1 MANNQTILVSP
12 ELDQNAQF
20 KSIHAIPTNHLQAG
34 DVIQVLPG
42 TYDDP
47 RTSNVADVTIMGMG
61 RAEDVIFT
69 GFSIPS
75 AMTAGANT
83 IIKNCKINTPGAIIG
98 NTASTTTFVDC
109 IFDGTSGNAILPSTA
124 AGVVDNAAVT
134 IGVLDSN
141 AAVAATDAASVVK
154 FINCTFGDNVTT
166 STGIVN
172 HGDSSTMEIDRCTFN
187 TDSGMYSNADCTIDG
202 TSFKGA
208 NAYVHGGGGTAA
220 ITIRNSTGVPGTG
233 DAVENGG
240 GVVALGQPTGVTTIT
255 ATDTLTRLEHGN
267 RTNLLGEVGG
277 NAEVTLTLPAATGS
291 GDIYKFIVSVVNT
304 SNYVIKVADAT
315 DTIDGTIM
323 FLADGGNTVVGFE
336 ADGTDDTITLNG
348 GTTGGAAIGDFIEL
362 MDIAANQYAVRGNLT
377 ATGSEA
383 TPFSAT
389 VS

>member
-1 MANNQTILVSP
+1 MANNQTHLVSP

-34 DVIQVLPG
+34 DIIQVLPG

-47 RTSNVADVTIMGMG
+47 RTSNVADVTIIGMG
-61 RAEDVIFT
+61 NAKDVIFT
-69 GFSIPS
+69 GFSIPT
-75 AMTAGANT
+75 AMAAGANV
-83 IIKNCKINTPGAIIG
+83 IIKNCKINTPGAIVG
-98 NTASTTTFVDC
+98 NTASTTTFIDC
-109 IFDGTSGNAILPSTA
+109 IFDGVVGSATA
-124 AGVVDNAAVT
+124 AQQNAAVT

-154 FINCTFGDNVTT
+154 FTRCTFGDNVTT

-172 HGDSSTMEIDRCTFN
+172 HANSSTMELEGCIFN
-187 TDSGMYSNADCTIDG
+187 TDSGMFSNAAATIDS

-240 GVVALGQPTGVTTIT
+240 GVVVLGQPTGVTTIT
-255 ATDTLTRLEHGN
+255 ATDAITRLEHAN
-267 RTNLLGEVGG
+267 RINLLGEVGG
-277 NAEVTLTLPAATGS
+277 NAAVTLTLPAATGS

-304 SNYVIKVADAT
+304 SNYVFKVADAT

-348 GTTGGAAIGDFIEL
+348 STQGGAAIGDYIEL

-383 TPFSAT
+383 TPFSAS
-389 VS
+389 VG

>member
-1 MANNQTILVSP
+1 MANNQTHLVSP
-12 ELDQNAQF
+12 ELAQNAQF

-47 RTSNVADVTIMGMG
+47 RTSNVADVTIVGMG
-61 RAEDVIFT
+61 NAKDVIFT
-69 GFSIPS
+69 GFSIPT
-75 AMTAGANT
+75 AMAAGANV

-98 NTASTTTFVDC
+98 NTASTTTFIDC

-124 AGVVDNAAVT
+124 AGVVDNAAVL

-154 FINCTFGDNVTT
+154 FTRCTFGDNVTT

-172 HGDSSTMEIDRCTFN
+172 HANSSTMEFDGCVFN
-187 TDSGMYSNADCTIDG
+187 TDSGMYSNAAATIDS

-240 GVVALGQPTGVTTIT
+240 GVVVLGQPTGVTTIT
-255 ATDTLTRLEHGN
+255 ATDTITRLEHAN
-267 RTNLLGEVGG
+267 RINLLGEVGG
-277 NAEVTLTLPAATGS
+277 NAAVTLTLPAATGS
-291 GDIYKFIVSVVNT
+291 GDIYKFVVSVVNT
-304 SNYVIKVADAT
+304 SNYVFKVADAT

-336 ADGTDDTITLNG
+336 ADGTDDTITLDG
-348 GTTGGAAIGDFIEL
+348 TTTGGAAIGDYVEL
-362 MDIAANQYAVRGNLT
+362 IDIAANQYAVRGNLT
-377 ATGSEA
+377 ATGTEA